1 MIRRPP
7 RSTLFP
13 YTTLFRSPR
22 RRRCRACRRQGAA
35 RSAFCRRRAKGSR
48 RLRRARSS
56 RSRAPRRAPGAR
68 KTRLRAPARG
78 SRRRL
83 PARAAA
89 RRRVSHTAAG
99 ARARGAL
106 AAVRASDWPC
116 VRRLLGLG
124 RLRRDQAAQDLLHH
138 VALHV
143 AVEERL
149 FGLLGE
155 HLRVAIGHVARE
167 EDLARRQI
175 YLGALGIGDPD
186 SDAIAQLIF
195 AHATRGVEREDDLVA
210 QLRGEAEDGLR
221 VADAVDKARPA
232 RDGDVALEL
241 DRERRASRNVER
253 LERQLRLAAQ
263 LEAAAGGHQRRK
275 RERNERLKAAG
286 VTVVPAKAG
295 TQRLAVT
302 PPH

>member
-1 MIRRPP
+1 MTTPFASSALNHGDAWPALSSRGSATRVRASGGSFAQNASIASAPSLPGLPETRRSSISFLSPKSERLAPLAPSSFQFKP
-7 RSTLFP
+7 RSAVSTR
-13 YTTLFRSPR
+13 RSDNP
-22 RRRCRACRRQGAA
+22 
-35 RSAFCRRRAKGSR
+35 
-48 RLRRARSS
+48 
-56 RSRAPRRAPGAR
+56 
-68 KTRLRAPARG
+68 
-78 SRRRL
+78 
-83 PARAAA
+83 
-89 RRRVSHTAAG
+89 
-99 ARARGAL
+99 RARGAL

-124 RLRRDQAAQDLLHH
+124 RHRLRRDQAAQDLLHH

-195 AHATRGVEREDDLVA
+195 AHAARGVEREDDLVA

-221 VADAVDKARPA
+221 VADAVDKARLA

-253 LERQLRLAAQ
+253 LERQLSLAAQ
-263 LEAAAGGHQRRK
+263 LEAAAGEERGREGDDRETVRR
-275 RERNERLKAAG
+275 
-286 VTVVPAKAG
+286 
-295 TQRLAVT
+295 
-302 PPH
+302 PH